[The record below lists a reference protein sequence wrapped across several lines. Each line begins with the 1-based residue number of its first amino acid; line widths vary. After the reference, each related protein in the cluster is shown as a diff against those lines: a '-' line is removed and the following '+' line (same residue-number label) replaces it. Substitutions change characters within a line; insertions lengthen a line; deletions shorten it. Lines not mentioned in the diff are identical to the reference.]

1 MFKVNNKHIDVVL
14 VFLSLSLTYFTTFS
28 SASIINFEQVNV
40 SWVIWILPS
49 FNLPTR
55 LSIFRNKMFKV
66 RHKNNRIFSDNKDP
80 VKYLWRSFVTKI
92 LKMIKAIYFRKK
104 SSDHICLRRF
114 WSWFLI
120 YLPADSMDVFE
131 RYFPSF
137 TWSLDILL
145 HLSILSL
152 LIFISFIFSFSES
165 KIGLPS
171 LDTTAVRL
179 IKRQ

>member
-104 SSDHICLRRF
+104 ALIIYVWDGSEVDF
-114 WSWFLI
+114 WSIYLQTLWTSLRDTFPLSRDHLI
-120 YLPADSMDVFE
+120 YYYIYQSCLCLYS
-131 RYFPSF
+131 
-137 TWSLDILL
+137 SLSSS
-145 HLSILSL
+145 LSVS
-152 LIFISFIFSFSES
+152 
-165 KIGLPS
+165 
-171 LDTTAVRL
+171 R
-179 IKRQ
+179 R